1 MEQDS
6 PEPKNREHLMEVI
19 KKMNIAL
26 IDIDRRKSKSKAQ
39 RKQPFP
45 TLTLM
50 KLSAWHKAKGDT
62 VSLISPDEYLEG
74 NMFNQYDK
82 TYASCIFTWNKP
94 IAERLADAGVE
105 VGGSGYDMGKKLP
118 YEIEHIM
125 PDYSL
130 YGVDS
135 AYGFLSRG
143 CPRGCPFCIV
153 AGKEGGKAYKVADL
167 SEFWGGQKEIV
178 ICDPNILACRE
189 WDDLLQQL
197 IDSRAWVDINQ
208 KSLES
213 PITGN

>member
-1 MEQDS
+1 
-6 PEPKNREHLMEVI
+6 MEVI

-94 IAERLADAGVE
+94 IAERLARWCNNKFVFGACKKFEEYCDNW
-105 VGGSGYDMGKKLP
+105 GGSGIIKPPM
-118 YEIEHIM
+118 
-125 PDYSL
+125 
-130 YGVDS
+130 
-135 AYGFLSRG
+135 
-143 CPRGCPFCIV
+143 
-153 AGKEGGKAYKVADL
+153 
-167 SEFWGGQKEIV
+167 
-178 ICDPNILACRE
+178 
-189 WDDLLQQL
+189 
-197 IDSRAWVDINQ
+197 
-208 KSLES
+208 
-213 PITGN
+213 